1 MIDNYGDFMI
11 QRILLAALLFL
22 CVSCTASY
30 KYSVNNPSSKALK
43 NNKRIAITTSEDGS
57 YGEKIYHGTGKTL
70 SYEIREELRN
80 YSNQITIFRDK
91 ENIDDFADDELE
103 SFDYIVVPEILHWE
117 DRSTEWSGIPDRI
130 SFSIEI
136 YDSQGRLLK
145 SAKLQGKS
153 RSMSMTS
160 TDPEKL
166 IKKPLSDFLRSCF

>member
-1 MIDNYGDFMI
+1 MIDNYGIFMI
-11 QRILLAALLFL
+11 QRILLVALLFL
-22 CVSCTASY
+22 CASCTASY
-30 KYSVNNPSSKALK
+30 KYRVDNPSSKALRS
-43 NNKRIAITTSEDGS
+43 NKRIAITTSEDGS

-80 YSNQITIFRDK
+80 YSNRITIFRDK
-91 ENIDDFADDELE
+91 ENLDDFDDDELE

-145 SAKLQGKS
+145 SANLQGKS